1 MDNKEKSTQDQVQA
15 RRDQIIGAA
24 AEVFAEKGYE
34 RATVKEVAARAEIAP
49 GTIYLYFKNK
59 HDLLLAIAD
68 RLIGQALIQT
78 QDQITRIDAD
88 EYIAAIQR
96 NTLLFVRQNRSLL
109 QALITE
115 VWTDDMLQEQLF
127 AQILTPVFRAGIQI
141 LDSQIEQG
149 NARPC
154 QTEIVVATI
163 AGSLV
168 VLSVLRALA
177 PESFLAEFSDDE
189 VVEELSRLFASGL
202 KIDSQEEAV

>member
-1 MDNKEKSTQDQVQA
+1 MDDKEKSTQDQVQA